1 MANKSLGEIE
11 QVVELL
17 KIMHFK
23 LKEQIKSS
31 RAGLSIYNLD
41 LNNVPFV
48 TRTRESRHLRAL

>member
-31 RAGLSIYNLD
+31 RASLSIYKLD
-41 LNNVPFV
+41 LKD
-48 TRTRESRHLRAL
+48 SQL